1 MTGCAAQVFRTLGF
15 KLDLSVSNI
24 SPLYTLSLLPPAQY
38 WRLKILRRRFIL
50 HNSSQLLCC
59 LGNQINLL
67 LPQTEYIFSDN
78 FFHDDL
84 FQFDLSKS
92 FFALSIHPDL
102 FCIIYP
108 NCSAVWETK
117 SIYCFLK
124 LSTFSLIKCPFSWW
138 HITVFRDNRFCII
151 HPGTVSLKYKLK
163 PKSWQSWSYFPLF
176 LNCWDILLCLAGKN
190 K

>member
-1 MTGCAAQVFRTLGF
+1 MLNRTFSQEGKWLTSCAAQVFRTLGF

-67 LPQTEYIFSDN
+67 LPQTEYILSDV

-84 FQFDLSKS
+84 SPSDFSKS
-92 FFALSIHPDL
+92 FCALSIHLDL
-102 FCIIYP
+102 FCIII
-108 NCSAVWETK
+108 
-117 SIYCFLK
+117 SIAL
-124 LSTFSLIKCPFSWW
+124 LSGKP
-138 HITVFRDNRFCII
+138 NRFIASSI
-151 HPGTVSLKYKLK
+151 WVHSL
-163 PKSWQSWSYFPLF
+163 W
-176 LNCWDILLCLAGKN
+176 
-190 K
+190 